1 MPITV
6 STPVIIF
13 SKVYVDVINMPTGGG
28 YKFIV
33 APRDD
38 LYLAAEGR
46 AFRSSNA
53 SSLASF
59 F

>member
-1 MPITV
+1 
-6 STPVIIF
+6 
-13 SKVYVDVINMPTGGG
+13 VDVIKMPTGGG

-53 SSLASF
+53 
-59 F
+59 